1 MRVPYSILL
10 YLLMP
15 LVLLHL
21 FWRGFRQHGYW
32 RRVHERFGLVRR
44 RPNGIAVWVHAVSV
58 GESLA
63 ALPLVRRLLERYPP
77 GSVLVTTTT
86 PSGSERVQAAFG
98 DRVVH
103 AYAPYDLPGAVNR
116 FLRRMQPRRVIVM
129 ETELWPNLFH
139 ALARRRVPI
148 VIANA
153 RLSPRSMGRYRR
165 IRALT
170 AETLS
175 HCTAVAA
182 QSPADAERFRSLG
195 ADPAR
200 VHVLGNLK
208 FDLEMPED
216 MVAAGRTLR
225 ARWGEARPVWIAA
238 STHEGEED
246 AALRAHRILLARFRQ
261 AVLILVPRHPQ
272 RFDAVARL
280 AADSGLRTVRRSAIT
295 VAAAADSHPAPAPE
309 EAQALEQA
317 QVLVGDSMGE
327 LPMYFGA
334 SDIAFVGGSLVEVGG
349 HNVLEPAALG
359 LPVLFGPYM
368 FNFEQARALLLEHQA
383 ARQIDGLLQLEP
395 VLSRLFQDPQQRA
408 AMGKAGRE
416 VLQANRGALQR
427 LMNLIENS

>member
-1 MRVPYSILL
+1 MRFAYSTLL

-21 FWRGFRQHGYW
+21 LWRGIREHGYW
-32 RRVHERFGLVRR
+32 RGIHQRFGLVRR

-77 GSVLVTTTT
+77 GTVLVTTTT
-86 PSGSERVQAAFG
+86 PSGAERVQAAFG

-103 AYAPYDLPGAVNR
+103 AYAPYDLPGAVGR

-129 ETELWPNLFH
+129 ETELWPNLFQ
-139 ALARRRVPI
+139 ALARRHVPI

-153 RLSPRSMGRYRR
+153 RLSPRSLGRYRR
-165 IRALT
+165 VRGLT
-170 AETLS
+170 AQTLACCS
-175 HCTAVAA
+175 AVAA
-182 QSPADAERFRSLG
+182 QSPADAERFRALG

-216 MVAAGRTLR
+216 VVGAGRALR
-225 ARWGEARPVWIAA
+225 VRWGETRPVWIAA
-238 STHEGEED
+238 STHEGEEEV
-246 AALRAHRILLARFRQ
+246 ALRAHRILLARFRQ
-261 AVLILVPRHPQ
+261 ALLILVPRHPQ

-280 AADSGLRTVRRSAIT
+280 AEASGLRTLRRSAISDAT
-295 VAAAADSHPAPAPE
+295 P
-309 EAQALEQA
+309 LEQT

-368 FNFEQARALLLEHQA
+368 FNFEQARALLLEHHA

-395 VLSRLFQDPQQRA
+395 ALSRLFQDPQQRE

-427 LMNLIENS
+427 LMGLIENS